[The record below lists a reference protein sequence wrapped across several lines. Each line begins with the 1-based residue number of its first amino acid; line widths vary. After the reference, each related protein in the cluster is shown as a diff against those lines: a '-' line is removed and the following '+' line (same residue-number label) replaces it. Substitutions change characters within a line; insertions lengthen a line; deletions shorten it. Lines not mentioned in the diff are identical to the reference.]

1 MPIIRPKQKPSRSL
15 TQFLQS
21 ANLYDLPQLVQPLTM
36 IILIGRQSPIR
47 RNHLIKYIHQPNNLQ
62 MIAIPPL
69 PEVLTLRHSP
79 NLPQRQLRQLSYHL
93 LDKHNEITYV
103 TVV

>member
-1 MPIIRPKQKPSRSL
+1 MRIIRPKQKPSRSL

-21 ANLYDLPQLVQPLTM
+21 PNLNNFPQLSQPLTM
-36 IILIGRQSPIR
+36 MILISRQSPIR
-47 RNHLIKYIHQPNNLQ
+47 RNHLIKYIHQANNLQ

-69 PEVLTLRHSP
+69 PEILTLSHSP
-79 NLPQRQLRQLSYHL
+79 NLPQRQLGQLSYHL
-93 LDKHNEITYV
+93 LDKHNKITYV